1 VPISADQDT
10 AGPMTRNVTDAAV
23 VLGAVAGI
31 DPNDPATAAQAGH
44 AYTTYTQFLD
54 ANALSGKRIGIWRSG
69 TYNDNTK
76 GIVEPILA
84 DVIDV
89 LTAQGATV
97 VDPTD
102 IDLSAAFANEF
113 PALLCEF
120 KTDIATYLQTYTAP
134 GYPKT
139 LADLIAFNTAHKD
152 LEGPWDSELWDIAE
166 GTGGRSDPA
175 CQAARAATTGPT
187 QAALDGVI
195 ADNHLDA
202 IVGIT
207 NGPAW
212 VTSSD
217 PELGDLAGVGKNFEF
232 FIGNSTASAVAGYGT
247 ITVPAAY
254 VGHLPV
260 GISFIGG
267 RWSEP
272 ALIGF
277 AYDFEQATHAR
288 VPPTFLAHETGA
300 TAAKANA
307 DRRAIVP
314 NRGRHSTMLP
324 AR

>member
-1 VPISADQDT
+1 
-10 AGPMTRNVTDAAV
+10 
-23 VLGAVAGI
+23 
-31 DPNDPATAAQAGH
+31 
-44 AYTTYTQFLD
+44 
-54 ANALSGKRIGIWRSG
+54 
-69 TYNDNTK
+69 
-76 GIVEPILA
+76 
-84 DVIDV
+84 
-89 LTAQGATV
+89 
-97 VDPTD
+97 
-102 IDLSAAFANEF
+102 
-113 PALLCEF
+113 
-120 KTDIATYLQTYTAP
+120 
-134 GYPKT
+134 
-139 LADLIAFNTAHKD
+139 
-152 LEGPWDSELWDIAE
+152 
-166 GTGGRSDPA
+166 
-175 CQAARAATTGPT
+175 
-187 QAALDGVI
+187 
-195 ADNHLDA
+195 
-202 IVGIT
+202 
-207 NGPAW
+207 

-300 TAAKANA
+300 TAARANA